1 VANRAQ
7 GVVIRTQPSPQILHA
22 IAGSFSFRLFELK
35 DQRLWI
41 LDLELVPPVAGNR
54 GGLRQARP
62 LAPSYVDAIGVL
74 SADEKPLEQLPWL
87 VASATI
93 ARLVRGSV
101 LGFVADDAELDFVT
115 VAAPE
120 GVQAIGDHVKPYL
133 LRWERN
139 ALAIQPYVRDQL
151 SDALPDMPE
160 ELGLIPAI
168 NLLPAE
174 PLPGGVYP
182 LFGNVAAEMA
192 DFAPGTAEALG
203 LSLSGERSGSI
214 EQVADGGM
222 SVSCWDR

>member
-7 GVVIRTQPSPQILHA
+7 GVLVRTQPSPQILHA
-22 IAGSFSFRLFELK
+22 VAGSFAFKLFELK
-35 DQRLWI
+35 EQRLWI

-87 VASATI
+87 VASSTI

-101 LGFVADDAELDFVT
+101 LGFVADDAGLDFVT
-115 VAAPE
+115 VAAAE
-120 GVQAIGDHVKPYL
+120 AVEAIGDHVEPYL
-133 LRWERN
+133 LRWERDS
-139 ALAIQPYVRDQL
+139 LAIQPYVRDTTF
-151 SDALPDMPE
+151 DVLPDLPE

-174 PLPGGVYP
+174 PLPGGGYP

-192 DFAPGTAEALG
+192 EFAPGVAEALG
-203 LSLSGERSGSI
+203 LSMSGERSGSI

-222 SVSCWDR
+222 KVSCWDR